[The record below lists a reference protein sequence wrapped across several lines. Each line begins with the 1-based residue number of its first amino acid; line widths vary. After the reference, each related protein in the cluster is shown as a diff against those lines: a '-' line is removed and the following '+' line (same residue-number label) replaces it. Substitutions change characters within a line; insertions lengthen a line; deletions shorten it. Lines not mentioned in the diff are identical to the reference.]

1 MSDEKKEEISGV
13 QINEV
18 VSQNPTTRVKS
29 YLRLILLFIVLF
41 GVLFVVGSIVPE
53 FLVLLVFLLLLSAPV
68 IILLRKR
75 LVGILPDFIGNSLLE
90 IDERNEEEKN
100 DTYSVSLYYKQVL
113 SIIFAILLIA
123 GSINYLKQFIKN
135 YTEKKSITKF
145 LGSFICLTIGGMV
158 ILELE
163 KL

>member
-18 VSQNPTTRVKS
+18 VSQNPKTRVKS
-29 YLRLILLFIVLF
+29 YLRLILLFIVIF

-90 IDERNEEEKN
+90 IDERNEEEN
-100 DTYSVSLYYKQVL
+100 NNTYSVSLYYKQVL

-123 GSINYLKQFIKN
+123 GSINYLKQFIKK

-145 LGSFICLTIGGMV
+145 LGSFICLTIGGLV